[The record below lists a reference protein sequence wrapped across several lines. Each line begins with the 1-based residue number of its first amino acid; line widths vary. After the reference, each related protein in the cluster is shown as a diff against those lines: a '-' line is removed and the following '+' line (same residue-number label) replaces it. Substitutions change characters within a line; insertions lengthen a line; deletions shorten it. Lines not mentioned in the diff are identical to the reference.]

1 MIVMTLVIF
10 RTVKRSKRM
19 EIAVTVN
26 YFSPFI
32 RSNEYYLCKK
42 LSEKGYAVTLY
53 TADVG
58 HKRARYTLHDIG
70 AEEIEGFKVKRLKT
84 MVDFVENPFYPSIY
98 GEIKRGK
105 YDLVHSHEDWQIG
118 TFLSYLAAKSM
129 RTPFVLSEERY
140 YPPGR
145 LKPFF
150 VFFDWEF
157 ATSVRENA
165 NVITAHSTAAKR
177 YLVEKGV
184 SPERVKVISVG
195 IDTELFKPIKNSEF
209 RERLGIKSGEI
220 VILNVARLHP
230 YKGQRFLIEAFKKV
244 KMQVNNTKLIILGRG
259 SLKES
264 LIQLIG
270 ELKLQNDVFLLDEA
284 YSNDFM
290 PSVYANCDIFCLP
303 SRVEPFGISVLE
315 AMACGKP
322 VVGAKVGGISDTIN
336 DGEVGFLINPVNVD
350 DLSSKLMNLVLN
362 ERLRKELGNRA
373 LARAKTV
380 FDWNLV
386 VKKYVELY
394 EQLTSN

>member
-1 MIVMTLVIF
+1 
-10 RTVKRSKRM
+10 M

-42 LSEKGYAVTLY
+42 LSEKGHFVTLY
-53 TADVG
+53 TSDVG
-58 HKRARYTLHDIG
+58 HKRARYTLHGIE
-70 AEEIEGFKVKRLKT
+70 AKEVEGFKVRRLKT
-84 MVDFVENPFYPSIY
+84 IVDFVENPFYPSIY

-118 TFLSYLAAKSM
+118 TFLSFLAARSKEI
-129 RTPFVLSEERY
+129 PFVLSEERY
-140 YPPGR
+140 YPPSR

-150 VFFDWEF
+150 AFFDRMC
-157 ATSVRENA
+157 AASVRENA
-165 NVITAHSTAAKR
+165 NAITAHSTVAKR

-184 SPERVKVISVG
+184 SQEHVKVISVG
-195 IDTELFKPIKNSEF
+195 IDTALFKPIKNSEL
-209 RERLGIKSGEI
+209 RERFRIKSGDV

-244 KMQVNNTKLIILGRG
+244 KMRISNMKLIILGRG
-259 SLKES
+259 PLEES
-264 LIQLIG
+264 LIQLIR
-270 ELKLQNDVFLLDEA
+270 ELKLQNDVFLLDKA
-284 YSNDFM
+284 YPNDFM
-290 PSVYANCDIFCLP
+290 PLVYANCDIFCLP
-303 SRVEPFGISVLE
+303 SIVEPFGIAVLE

-322 VVGAKVGGISDTIN
+322 VVGTKVGGILDTIN
-336 DGEVGFLINPVNVD
+336 DEEVGFLINPANVD

-362 ERLRKELGNRA
+362 ERLRTELGNRA